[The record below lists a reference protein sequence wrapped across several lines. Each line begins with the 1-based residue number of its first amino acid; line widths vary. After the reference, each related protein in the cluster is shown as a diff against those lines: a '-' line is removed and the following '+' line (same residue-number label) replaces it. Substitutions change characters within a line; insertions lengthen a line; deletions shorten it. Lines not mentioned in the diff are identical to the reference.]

1 MKRQRTTEVRSQK
14 SEVRGQKSEVR
25 GQRSESVFCPL
36 SSVLYLMVLFVLLP
50 PFLPSQESTGA
61 FACSIPVF
69 RYAMERWPA
78 DYYEAVLIHRGQLT
92 EDEKQLL
99 NELRQEDSEVEAFL
113 NLRIVEIDI
122 TTTTDEKVKSL
133 LMSES
138 ATGGPETLPVL
149 VLWYPWQRG
158 RTPPVWQGRLTP
170 STVAALLQSPTRQK
184 LAERLIE
191 GQTAVWVFI
200 ESGNADKDKAAL
212 RLLKQELET
221 AARELKE
228 QAQSMPDE
236 FSVPEVTYSFS
247 TLSVSRSDPNERML
261 LTLLLNSEPDLDEYA
276 DEPMVFPVFGRG
288 RVLFTLI
295 GEGITVDNIRETIY
309 FLTGPCGC
317 EIKMMNPGV
326 DILMAANWDAAAMR
340 FYEEFYETY
349 NEVPELTGVM
359 PGAPAEAGTGPQNK
373 VIASTQSTEVL
384 APDND
389 LSPPDDKQEQ
399 AVELKERKL
408 LGLGVMGATG
418 IVLGVIL
425 LVVVLGTMA
434 LSPRRRGH
442 L

>member
-1 MKRQRTTEVRSQK
+1 MKRQRTTIIT
-14 SEVRGQKSEVR
+14 
-25 GQRSESVFCPL
+25 
-36 SSVLYLMVLFVLLP
+36 LMVLFVLVP
-50 PFLPSQESTGA
+50 VSA

-92 EDEKQLL
+92 EDQKQLL

-113 NLRIVEIDI
+113 NLRVVEVNLAEVPE
-122 TTTTDEKVKSL
+122 EKVKSL
-133 LMSES
+133 L
-138 ATGGPETLPVL
+138 GPNLPETLPEL

-212 RLLKQELET
+212 RLLEQELET
-221 AARELKE
+221 VIRELKE
-228 QAQSMPDE
+228 EAESMPDDLDSPELTYE
-236 FSVPEVTYSFS
+236 FSILPF
-247 TLSVSRSDPNERML
+247 SRSDPNEHML
-261 LTLLLNSEPDLDEYA
+261 LTLLLNSEPDLDEYS
-276 DEPMVFPVFGRG
+276 DEPIIFPVFGRG
-288 RVLFTLI
+288 RALYALV
-295 GEGITVDNIRETIY
+295 GEGITMDNIRETIA
-309 FLTGPCGC
+309 FLIGPCGC

-326 DILMAANWDAAAMR
+326 DLLMAANWDAAAMR

-349 NEVPELTGVM
+349 DEVPELTGVM
-359 PGAPAEAGTGPQNK
+359 PEAPAEAGTGTQDK

-389 LSPPDDKQEQ
+389 LGPAEDKQEQ
-399 AVELKERKL
+399 AVEVKERKV
-408 LGLGVMGATG
+408 LGLGIMGTTA
-418 IVLGVIL
+418 VCLAVIL

-434 LSPRRRGH
+434 ISPRRKGH

>member
-1 MKRQRTTEVRSQK
+1 MKVQRTTIIMLISL
-14 SEVRGQKSEVR
+14 
-25 GQRSESVFCPL
+25 FIL
-36 SSVLYLMVLFVLLP
+36 ASSA
-50 PFLPSQESTGA
+50 S
-61 FACSIPVF
+61 ACSIPVF

-122 TTTTDEKVKSL
+122 TTTTDEPSPSDGLDEKVKSL
-133 LMSES
+133 LMSEEL
-138 ATGGPETLPVL
+138 PETLPEL
-149 VLWYPWQRG
+149 ALWYPWQRG

-212 RLLKQELET
+212 RLLEQELEA

-228 QAQSMPDE
+228 QAESMPDE
-236 FSVPEVTYSFS
+236 LGVPEVTYSFS

-261 LTLLLNSEPDLDEYA
+261 LTLLLNSEPDLDEYS
-276 DEPMVFPVFGRG
+276 DEPIMFPVFGRG
-288 RVLFTLI
+288 RALYALV
-295 GEGITVDNIRETIY
+295 GEGITSDNIREAIA
-309 FLTGPCGC
+309 FLVGPCGC
-317 EIKMMNPGV
+317 EIKMLNPGV
-326 DILMAANWDAAAMR
+326 DLLMAANWDAAAMR

-349 NEVPELTGVM
+349 DEEVPELTGVM
-359 PGAPAEAGTGPQNK
+359 PEAPAEAGTGTQDK
-373 VIASTQSTEVL
+373 VIASTQSPEVL

-389 LSPPDDKQEQ
+389 LSTADDKQEQ
-399 AVELKERKL
+399 AVEVKERKV
-408 LGLGVMGATG
+408 LGLGIMGTTA
-418 IVLGVIL
+418 VCLAVIL

-434 LSPRRRGH
+434 ISPRRKGH

>member
-1 MKRQRTTEVRSQK
+1 MKVQRTTIIMLISL
-14 SEVRGQKSEVR
+14 
-25 GQRSESVFCPL
+25 FIL
-36 SSVLYLMVLFVLLP
+36 ASSA
-50 PFLPSQESTGA
+50 S
-61 FACSIPVF
+61 ACSIPVF

-122 TTTTDEKVKSL
+122 TTTTDEPSPSDGLDEKVKSL
-133 LMSES
+133 LMSEEL
-138 ATGGPETLPVL
+138 PETLPEL
-149 VLWYPWQRG
+149 ALWYPWQRG
-158 RTPPVWQGRLTP
+158 RTPPVWQGRLTS
-170 STVAALLQSPTRQK
+170 STVKALLQSPTRQK

-191 GQTAVWVFI
+191 GETTVWVFI

-212 RLLKQELET
+212 RLLEQELEA

-236 FSVPEVTYSFS
+236 LGVPEVTYSFS

-261 LTLLLNSEPDLDEYA
+261 LTLLLNSEPDLDEYS
-276 DEPMVFPVFGRG
+276 DEPIMFPVFGRG
-288 RVLFTLI
+288 RALYALV
-295 GEGITVDNIRETIY
+295 GEGITSDNIREAIA
-309 FLTGPCGC
+309 FLVGPCGC
-317 EIKMMNPGV
+317 EIKMLNPGV
-326 DILMAANWDAAAMR
+326 DLLMAANWDAAAMR

-349 NEVPELTGVM
+349 DEEVPELTGVM
-359 PGAPAEAGTGPQNK
+359 PEAPAEAGTGTQDK
-373 VIASTQSTEVL
+373 VIASTQSPEVL

-389 LSPPDDKQEQ
+389 LSTADDKQEQ
-399 AVELKERKL
+399 AVEVKERKV
-408 LGLGVMGATG
+408 LGLGIMGTTA
-418 IVLGVIL
+418 VCLAVIL

-434 LSPRRRGH
+434 ISPRRKGH